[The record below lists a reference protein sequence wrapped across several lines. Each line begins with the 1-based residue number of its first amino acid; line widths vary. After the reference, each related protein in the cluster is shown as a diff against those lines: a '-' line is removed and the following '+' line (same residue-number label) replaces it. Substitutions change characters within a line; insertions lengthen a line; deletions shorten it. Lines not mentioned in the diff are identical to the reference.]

1 MGIKSILKK
10 CPLIVKA
17 YRSYCE
23 YKSILRTYW
32 IPHKKNELISCK
44 YRRYPLQNKIVFN
57 NFQGRGYGC
66 NPKYIAEAFLKL
78 EKPWDLVWLVEDMNT
93 PMPEGIRKVKFYGK
107 ESFYE
112 LATAK
117 VIINNV
123 KGDLNFRK
131 RRGQLYIQT
140 WHGGFGFKYAE
151 RDAIDKL
158 PPDYIRESK
167 DNSKITDLFLS
178 NSPIMTQI
186 YRNAF
191 WCTCEVLEKGLPRMD
206 FFFREDA
213 PALKQKIRRT
223 LGLSDDVKLAMYAPT
238 FRDGSD
244 SLEDYDMDFESL
256 SRALVQRFGGK
267 WTVLCRLHPNVKQE
281 VVDSPYYLDVSKYP
295 DMQELLLLADIL
307 ITDYSS
313 TIFEFAEM
321 GKPVFIYANDV
332 EEYRQNRGL
341 RPEFYELLFSC
352 AESNEQLTQ
361 AILDFDEA
369 RYSKD
374 VAALNEKYAPFDDG
388 HASEAVVEYVLN
400 WDKNRKRKSK

>member
-23 YKSILRTYW
+23 YKSILCTYW

-78 EKPWDLVWLVEDMNT
+78 EQPWDLVWLVEDMNT
-93 PMPEGIRKVKFYGK
+93 PMPEGIRKVKFYGE

-131 RRGQLYIQT
+131 RKGQLYIQT
-140 WHGGFGFKYAE
+140 WHGSYGFKFVE
-151 RDAIDKL
+151 KDAIDKL
-158 PPDYIRESK
+158 PADYIWESK

-178 NSPIMTQI
+178 NSPMLTEQ
-186 YRNAF
+186 YRSAF
-191 WCTCEVLEKGLPRMD
+191 WCKCEILEKGLPRMD
-206 FFFREDA
+206 YFFREDA
-213 PALKQKIRRT
+213 PALKQKIRKN
-223 LGLSDDVKLAMYAPT
+223 LGLPDGVKLAMYAPT
-238 FRDGSD
+238 FRGGDD
-244 SLEDYDMDFESL
+244 SLESYGMDYETL
-256 SRALVQRFGGK
+256 SQALVQRFGGEWK
-267 WTVLCRLHPNVKQE
+267 ILSRLHPNIKQDTVE
-281 VVDSPYYLDVSKYP
+281 SANYLDVSKYP
-295 DMQELLLLADIL
+295 DMQELLLLADVL
-307 ITDYSS
+307 ISDYSS
-313 TIFEFAEM
+313 SMFEFAVME
-321 GKPVFIYANDV
+321 KPVFIYANDV
-332 EEYRQNRGL
+332 EEYCQLRGIN
-341 RPEFYELLFSC
+341 PVFYELSFPR
-352 AESNEQLTQ
+352 AESNEQLSQ
-361 AILDFDEA
+361 AILNFDEE

-374 VAALNEKYAPFDDG
+374 VAALNAKFASFDDG

-400 WDKNRKRKSK
+400 WDKNRQRKSK

>member
-1 MGIKSILKK
+1 
-10 CPLIVKA
+10 
-17 YRSYCE
+17 
-23 YKSILRTYW
+23 
-32 IPHKKNELISCK
+32 
-44 YRRYPLQNKIVFN
+44 
-57 NFQGRGYGC
+57 
-66 NPKYIAEAFLKL
+66 
-78 EKPWDLVWLVEDMNT
+78 
-93 PMPEGIRKVKFYGK
+93 
-107 ESFYE
+107 
-112 LATAK
+112 
-117 VIINNV
+117 
-123 KGDLNFRK
+123 
-131 RRGQLYIQT
+131 
-140 WHGGFGFKYAE
+140 
-151 RDAIDKL
+151 
-158 PPDYIRESK
+158 
-167 DNSKITDLFLS
+167 
-178 NSPIMTQI
+178 MTQI

-281 VVDSPYYLDVSKYP
+281 VVDSPYYLDVSRYP

-321 GKPVFIYANDV
+321 GKRVFIYANDV

-341 RPEFYELLFSC
+341 RPEFYELLFPC

-374 VAALNEKYAPFDDG
+374 VAALNEKFSLYDDG

-400 WDKNRKRKSK
+400 WDKNRQRKSK